1 MMYRNLWRVLP
12 KIYWGL
18 TIVSK
23 EIESADGIVY
33 ETEFMKLF

>member
-23 EIESADGIVY
+23 DIECADRIVY
-33 ETEFMKLF
+33 ETEFIKLF